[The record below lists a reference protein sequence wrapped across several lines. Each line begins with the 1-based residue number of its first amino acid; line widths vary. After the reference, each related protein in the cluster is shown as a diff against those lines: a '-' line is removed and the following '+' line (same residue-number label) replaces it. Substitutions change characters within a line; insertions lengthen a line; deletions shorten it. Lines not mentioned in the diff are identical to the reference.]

1 MDVAFKPSVVDLD
14 RKVTWPPEVH
24 RQIAPYLPE
33 IAAERAA
40 QNAFDKSSDRWFK
53 PSPPSP
59 RTHNA
64 LQIINAAVEGRQLRV
79 FHATRLLEAD
89 AVLMQGLRP
98 LNIVDQIAAVRTEL
112 AHRKLHQEV
121 GELDEAVREANLACQ
136 SYACREQQVWFTPLR
151 RSLHDGGCDIFFEHW
166 GGEAVQRLTQS
177 KAQLT
182 SAIQNL
188 GSPAVVVGNIPAFG
202 ACVRSALQL
211 APAMLSLLLEDAG
224 YEFCVESWDVML
236 KQAVPAEWIE
246 AVLSPDDPFLA
257 VWGS

>member
-1 MDVAFKPSVVDLD
+1 MDVALKPSVVDLD
-14 RKVTWPPEVH
+14 RKPTWPQEVYL
-24 RQIAPYLPE
+24 QITPHLPE

-40 QNAFDKSSDRWFK
+40 QNAFDMSGDRWFK

-59 RTHNA
+59 RTDNA
-64 LQIINAAVEGRQLRV
+64 LQIINAAMAGRQLRV
-79 FHATRLLEAD
+79 FHATRLLEANS
-89 AVLMQGLRP
+89 VLAQGLRP
-98 LNIVDQIAAVRTEL
+98 LNLVNQMAAVRSEL
-112 AHRKLHQEV
+112 VHRQLHKEV
-121 GELDEAVREANLACQ
+121 RELDEALREANLASQ

-202 ACVRSALQL
+202 ACVRSALHL

-224 YEFCVESWDVML
+224 YDFCVESWDVML
-236 KQAVPAEWIE
+236 KQAVPADWIE
-246 AVLSPDDPFLA
+246 AVLSPDDQFLA
-257 VWGS
+257 A